1 MPVDNIQYKEICS
14 RTPYSTLVEF
24 TDNNEVRIAT
34 IKELMESHSLEEIT
48 EYGKLILYPLSS
60 LNDSQKQEL
69 SQAMYNSMLMICGY
83 FKNYKEN
90 EVWLVDMTIVTDKL
104 YEWNIDFNDMI
115 IRGMAIDATKT
126 DAYER
131 YIP

>member
-1 MPVDNIQYKEICS
+1 MPVDNIRYKEICS
-14 RTPYSTLVEF
+14 RIPYDTLVEF

-34 IKELMESHSLEEIT
+34 IKELMESHSLEEIA

-60 LNDSQKQEL
+60 LNNSQKQEL
-69 SQAMYNSMLMICGY
+69 GQAMYNSMLMICGY

-104 YEWNIDFNDMI
+104 YEWNIDFNDMVV
-115 IRGMAIDATKT
+115 RGIAIDATKT

>member
-14 RTPYSTLVEF
+14 RIPYNTLVEF

-69 SQAMYNSMLMICGY
+69 GQAMYNSMLMICGY

-90 EVWLVDMTIVTDKL
+90 EVWLEDMTIVTDKL

-126 DAYER
+126 NVYES

>member
-1 MPVDNIQYKEICS
+1 MPVDNLRYKEICS
-14 RTPYSTLVEF
+14 RIPYDTLVEF

-34 IKELMESHSLEEIT
+34 IKELMESHSLSEIE

-69 SQAMYNSMLMICGY
+69 GQAMYNSMLMMCGY

-90 EVWLVDMTIVTDKL
+90 EVWLEDMTIVTDKL
-104 YEWNIDFNDMI
+104 YEWHIDFNDMV
-115 IRGMAIDATKT
+115 IRNMAIDATKT

>member
-1 MPVDNIQYKEICS
+1 MPVDNIRYKEICS
-14 RTPYSTLVEF
+14 RIPYNTLVEF

-69 SQAMYNSMLMICGY
+69 GQAMYNSMLMICGY

-90 EVWLVDMTIVTDKL
+90 EVWLEDMTIVTDKL
-104 YEWNIDFNDMI
+104 YEWNIDFNDMV

-126 DAYER
+126 DAYEK
-131 YIP
+131 YVP

>member
-1 MPVDNIQYKEICS
+1 MPVDNMQYKEICS
-14 RTPYSTLVEF
+14 RIPYNTLVEF

-69 SQAMYNSMLMICGY
+69 GQAMCNSMLMICGY

-90 EVWLVDMTIVTDKL
+90 EVWLEDMTIVTDKL
-104 YEWNIDFNDMI
+104 YEWNIDFNGMV
-115 IRGMAIDATKT
+115 IRNMAIDATKT